1 MEALFYII
9 SFVLIIVSFLIGFF
23 LGLDKSLKPENSD
36 FEVPDSKIQE
46 VRFTPKMMNETIGKV
61 KEMISQDNLFSRFFA
76 HDLKN
81 AIHNMDGTI
90 STTDSLPEE
99 DVNSLRASLD
109 NIRDSLDKF
118 LKINISDESSKD
130 FPISQLPEYLELVF
144 RGNFKEHNIYFGT
157 HYNIEPSL
165 RMNLDFSN
173 LLRAFNNLILNS
185 ITALKSSPSKK
196 ILLSFSKEAN
206 NIIVTL
212 ADTGVGIAKSDQEKV
227 FEPLFTL
234 TGGSG
239 IGLTQVKLLLENMGG
254 DIKYLGARGEFTTVF
269 EIKLPI
275 L

>member
-1 MEALFYII
+1 METLFYII
-9 SFVLIIVSFLIGFF
+9 SFVLIIASFLIGLL
-23 LGLDKSLKPENSD
+23 LGLGKSLKPENSD
-36 FEVPDSKIQE
+36 FEVPNSKFQE
-46 VRFTPKMMNETIGKV
+46 VQFTPKMMNEIISKV

-90 STTDSLPEE
+90 STTDSLPKE

-118 LKINISDESSKD
+118 LKINISDESNKG

-144 RGNFKEHNIYFGT
+144 RGNFKEHNIYFAT
-157 HYNIEPSL
+157 HYKIEPSL
-165 RMNLDFSN
+165 RMHLDFSS

-185 ITALKSSPSKK
+185 ITALENSPSKK
-196 ILLSFSKEAN
+196 ILLSFSKEAE
-206 NIIVTL
+206 NIIITL
-212 ADTGVGIAKSDQEKV
+212 ADTGAGIAQSDQEKI

-234 TGGSG
+234 TGSSG
-239 IGLTQVKLLLENMGG
+239 IGLTHVKSFLENMGG
-254 DIKYLGARGEFTTVF
+254 DIKYLGAHEEFSTVF